1 MNALPKTA
9 SEASGRERRGPDL
22 YSDPSVKKFWDPRFG
37 RTAVKVLPGG
47 HYVTDD
53 DSEMIVTVLG
63 SCVAAC
69 IRDPLTGTG
78 GMNHF
83 MLPRGEND
91 SWGGANNSMRFGNH
105 AMEVLINRIM
115 SRGCPRTRLEV
126 KVFGAGNV
134 IGDPSTRSGQTV
146 GERNAE
152 FVRNYLRN
160 ENLAVA
166 AMDLGG
172 DHGRRVCYFPD
183 SGRVKRLLLRRDED
197 RKIYRQELAL
207 CEKHHR
213 ASPRETAGSVELFD

>member
-1 MNALPKTA
+1 MRAERRLTGERDRVRGKKKRKFLDPK
-9 SEASGRERRGPDL
+9 SGRV
-22 YSDPSVKKFWDPRFG
+22 SVR
-37 RTAVKVLPGG
+37 VLPGE
-47 HYVTDD
+47 HYVT
-53 DSEMIVTVLG
+53 ENPEEVLVTILG

-213 ASPRETAGSVELFD
+213 ASPQETAGSVELFD